1 MKKRNKIILISVI
14 AVLVFIMLNILG
26 FNRGKDLV
34 QVEIMKA
41 TIGSV
46 SKNIDFSGTVN
57 SSNYEEITVTSNS
70 DVLNIYI
77 KENDLIEEG
86 QLLAELD
93 STELLIS
100 LEKSQIALEQLRTDL
115 AIEKNGANSSEKDI
129 LSNSLSRSKE
139 EYLKIKED
147 LALSVENL
155 EKSKNLYEENVISQA
170 EYDKQVSATKD
181 LESSLKTAELNYNDA
196 NLKYNDYFDNNK
208 QNIESLERQIK
219 SQLLDIESLNNK
231 IEKNKIYSTI
241 SGVVT
246 EFPLSKSKQTS
257 NSDKIE
263 IYDTNSYEF
272 VAKVAQ
278 EDAVY
283 IKNGQKSTVVVNGIL
298 EPYDGVVTQIGQTAE
313 IDEESGSKTPKV
325 EIKIKIINPNSS
337 IASGFDG
344 DAKVEIDTMYNV
356 LTVKN
361 ECIKKDDDNKKY
373 LFILENEIINKT
385 YIETDLSDGYI
396 TSVISGIKE
405 NDVVVINPS
414 EELIDG
420 MTVKITK

>member
-1 MKKRNKIILISVI
+1 MNKGKKNLISVI
-14 AVLVFIMLNILG
+14 AIVVLIVLSILFLNKD
-26 FNRGKDLV
+26 KDLV
-34 QVEIMKA
+34 QVEIMEA

-46 SKNIDFSGTVN
+46 SKTIEFSGTVN
-57 SSNYEEITVTSNS
+57 SSNFEEITVLPNS
-70 DVLNIYI
+70 DVLNIYV
-77 KENDLIEEG
+77 KENDLVKEG

-100 LEKSQIALEQLRTDL
+100 LEKAQISLEQLRTDL
-115 AIEKNGANSSEKDI
+115 DLEENGANSSEKDI
-129 LSNSLSRSKE
+129 LSNSLERSKE
-139 EYLKIKED
+139 ELKKIKKD
-147 LALSVENL
+147 LELSNENL
-155 EKSKNLYEENVISQA
+155 VKAKNLYDENAISKA
-170 EYDKQVSATKD
+170 EYDKQVSSTED

-196 NLKYNDYFDNNK
+196 NTKYNDYFDNNK

-241 SGVVT
+241 AGVVT

-257 NSDKIE
+257 TSDKIM

-278 EDAVY
+278 EDAVF
-283 IKNGQKSTVVVNGIL
+283 IKEGQKSTVFVKGIL

-313 IDEESGSKTPKV
+313 IDVESGSKTPKV
-325 EIKIKIINPNSS
+325 EIKIKIVNPNNS

-344 DAKVEIDTMYNV
+344 DAKVEIDSKDNV

-361 ECIKKDDDNKKY
+361 ECIKKEDDNKKY
-373 LFILENEIINKT
+373 LFVVDNKIAKKV
-385 YIETDLSDGYI
+385 YIETDLSNGYI
-396 TSVISGIKE
+396 TSVIAGIEE
-405 NDVVVINPS
+405 NDMVVINPS
-414 EELIDG
+414 EQLIDG

>member
-1 MKKRNKIILISVI
+1 MNKGKKNLISVI
-14 AVLVFIMLNILG
+14 AIVVLIVLSILFLNKD
-26 FNRGKDLV
+26 KDLV
-34 QVEIMKA
+34 QVEIMEA

-46 SKNIDFSGTVN
+46 SKTIEFSGTVN
-57 SSNYEEITVTSNS
+57 SSNFEEITVLPNS
-70 DVLNIYI
+70 DVLNIYV
-77 KENDLIEEG
+77 KENDLVKEG

-100 LEKSQIALEQLRTDL
+100 LEKAQISLEQLRTDL
-115 AIEKNGANSSEKDI
+115 DLEEKGANSSEKDI
-129 LSNSLSRSKE
+129 LSNSLERSKE
-139 EYLKIKED
+139 ELKKIKKD
-147 LALSVENL
+147 LELSNENL
-155 EKSKNLYEENVISQA
+155 VKAKNLYDENAISKA
-170 EYDKQVSATKD
+170 EYDKQVSSTED

-196 NLKYNDYFDNNK
+196 NTKYNDYFDNNK

-241 SGVVT
+241 AGVVT
-246 EFPLSKSKQTS
+246 EFPLSKSKQTTT
-257 NSDKIE
+257 NDKIV

-278 EDAVY
+278 EDAVF
-283 IKNGQKSTVVVNGIL
+283 IKEGQKSTVFVKGIL

-313 IDEESGSKTPKV
+313 IDVESGSKTPKV
-325 EIKIKIINPNSS
+325 EIKIKIVNPNNS

-344 DAKVEIDTMYNV
+344 DAKVEIDSKDNV

-361 ECIKKDDDNKKY
+361 ECIKKEDDNKKY
-373 LFILENEIINKT
+373 LFVVDNKIAKKV
-385 YIETDLSDGYI
+385 YIETDLSNGYI
-396 TSVISGIKE
+396 TSVIAGIEE
-405 NDVVVINPS
+405 NDMVVINPS
-414 EELIDG
+414 EQLIDG

>member
-1 MKKRNKIILISVI
+1 MNKKNKIIIISVI
-14 AVLVFIMLNILG
+14 VVLVFIMLNILG
-26 FNRGKDLV
+26 FNRGKDLA
-34 QVEIMKA
+34 QVETMKA
-41 TIGSV
+41 TISSV

-57 SSNYEEITVTSNS
+57 SSNYEEITVPSNS
-70 DVLNIYI
+70 DVLNIYVN
-77 KENDLIEEG
+77 ENDLVEEG

-93 STELLIS
+93 SKELLIS
-100 LEKSQIALEQLRTDL
+100 LEKSQIELEQLRTDL
-115 AIEKNGANSSEKDI
+115 ALEKNGANSSEKDI

-147 LALSVENL
+147 LALSNENL
-155 EKSKNLYEENVISQA
+155 EKSKNLFEENVISQA

-196 NLKYNDYFDNNK
+196 KLKYSDYFDNNK
-208 QNIESLERQIK
+208 QNIESLERKIK

-257 NSDKIE
+257 PSDKIV
-263 IYDTNSYEF
+263 IYDTNAYEF

-278 EDAVY
+278 EDAVL
-283 IKNGQKSTVVVNGIL
+283 IKDGQKSTVVVKGIL

-313 IDEESGSKTPKV
+313 IDSESGSKTPKV
-325 EIKIKIINPNSS
+325 EIKIKILNPNNS

-344 DAKVEIDTMYNV
+344 DAKVEIDTKDNV

-361 ECIKKDDDNKKY
+361 ECIKKDNDNKKY
-373 LFILENEIINKT
+373 LFVLENKIIKKT
-385 YIETDLSDGYI
+385 YIETGLSDGYI

-405 NDVVVINPS
+405 NDMVVVNPS

-420 MTVKITK
+420 MTVKIIN